1 MTPDLVSELLELM
14 NARSVLS
21 GGLLAGGA
29 WAIRF
34 PASTHLKFWGIQR
47 GRAWIVFEDRP
58 PLRAEAGDLFLFH
71 GAGSHV
77 LASDLDAEPVPL
89 EEVAA
94 ARLGAM
100 NRHGDGDGDG
110 EAFLMFGGKVELDA
124 GCEPLLFAGL
134 PPLIH
139 LPGSE
144 TRTRSIHW
152 VLERLVQE
160 REAALPGWEQAG
172 VQLAHLLFIGI
183 LRAWLADR
191 DTPGHGLLRAANDA
205 RLAPA
210 LRLMHGAPGRAW
222 RLAELAQ
229 AAAMSRA
236 SFAERFK
243 RVAGTA
249 PLHYLT
255 QLRMRL
261 AQKRLRNSRDSLAQL
276 AETFG
281 YASESAFSNAFKRV
295 LGQSPSHYRD
305 AAREGGR

>member
-1 MTPDLVSELLELM
+1 MTPDLVSELLDLM

-34 PASTHLKFWGIQR
+34 PASTQLKFWGIQR
-47 GRAWIVFEDRP
+47 GRAWIVFENRP
-58 PLRAEAGDLFLFH
+58 PLRVEAGDVFLFH
-71 GAGSHV
+71 GAGPHV
-77 LASDLDAEPVPL
+77 LASDLDAAPVPL
-89 EEVAA
+89 AKVAA
-94 ARLGAM
+94 VRRRAM
-100 NRHGDGDGDG
+100 NRHGNG
-110 EAFLMFGGKVELDA
+110 EEFLMFGGKVGLDA

-134 PPLIH
+134 PPLVH
-139 LPGSE
+139 LPGQE
-144 TRTRSIHW
+144 ARTRSIHW

-160 REAALPGWEQAG
+160 RDAALPGWEQAC
-172 VQLAHLLFIGI
+172 VQLAHLMFIGI

-191 DTPGHGLLRAANDA
+191 DTPGHGLLRAASDA

-243 RVAGTA
+243 RVAGTS

-255 QLRMRL
+255 ELRMRL
-261 AQKRLRNSRDSLAQL
+261 AQKQLRSSRDSLAQL

-295 LGQSPSHYRD
+295 LGQSPKHFRD
-305 AAREGGR
+305 AQGESLR